1 MANDES
7 LKIDNINHFY
17 KKTNSIKNF
26 SLSIKKGEVT
36 SILGPSGSGKTTLL
50 RLIAGFDDP
59 ASGEIIIGQKTVFG
73 KSYINTEN
81 RSVGMLFQDIA
92 LFPHFTVGQNI
103 GFAIHKSKNKNNLI
117 INLLKKVGLEDLIN
131 RYPETLS
138 GGEQQRVALARA
150 LARNPEVMLLDEP
163 FASLDSWSKYDIG
176 EGLIN
181 ILRSSNTSTLIV
193 THDPQEAMRLSD
205 RVLVMLNGSV
215 VDEGTPYELYKNS
228 KHPFSARLLGPII
241 DFNKDNMS
249 SIINGLFGEKFSNRI
264 RELNDYE
271 LLIRPDAF
279 SISKNT
285 KKGFELEI
293 IDFKNLGVLTE
304 IEIKVLGS
312 SSNIKILIYTNVFNK
327 LYKSKKLLF
336 DKEWAFVFPKS

>member
-26 SLSIKKGEVT
+26 SLSIKKGEVA

-131 RYPETLS
+131 RYPESLS
-138 GGEQQRVALARA
+138 GGEQQRVALARS
-150 LARNPEVMLLDEP
+150 LARNP
-163 FASLDSWSKYDIG
+163 
-176 EGLIN
+176 
-181 ILRSSNTSTLIV
+181 
-193 THDPQEAMRLSD
+193 
-205 RVLVMLNGSV
+205 
-215 VDEGTPYELYKNS
+215 
-228 KHPFSARLLGPII
+228 
-241 DFNKDNMS
+241 
-249 SIINGLFGEKFSNRI
+249 
-264 RELNDYE
+264 
-271 LLIRPDAF
+271 
-279 SISKNT
+279 
-285 KKGFELEI
+285 
-293 IDFKNLGVLTE
+293 
-304 IEIKVLGS
+304 
-312 SSNIKILIYTNVFNK
+312 
-327 LYKSKKLLF
+327 
-336 DKEWAFVFPKS
+336 